1 GSADEPVT
9 VTTFSISGSKYD
21 DLTENGFSND
31 DVVLSTA
38 DSNYVS
44 VTINLYKN
52 GGAAPVATTHT
63 DANGNYSFTGLG
75 AGTYTVSEVAP
86 TGWKETANRGGAASG
101 PSGNNSIVATSG
113 GSSMG
118 NDFDDFKYGA
128 ITGTKFEDLTGNGWS
143 SDDTPLAAS

>member
-1 GSADEPVT
+1 TGWVPTAAGTYYWVASYAGDSKNFGITSGASDEPVT

-21 DLTENGFSND
+21 DLTENGFSGD
-31 DVVLSTA
+31 DVKLSTA

-52 GGAAPVATTHT
+52 GGATPFLTTTT
-63 DANGNYSFTGLG
+63 DASGNYSFTGLG

-101 PSGNNSIVATSG
+101 PSGNHSIVATG
-113 GSSMG
+113 
-118 NDFDDFKYGA
+118 
-128 ITGTKFEDLTGNGWS
+128 
-143 SDDTPLAAS
+143 